1 MLTKLL
7 KHEFKATGRF
17 MWVIYAAMVLLSIA
31 ANVSMRLMEHDN
43 NTLVNTVAVLLLVA
57 WGISLVVGSIAV
69 FVMLIKRFYQNL
81 LTDEGYLMFTL
92 PGNVHQLVLSK
103 LIAATVWFMVSVL
116 VVILS
121 VMIAVIDN
129 AMLGEV
135 LNFFR
140 MAWREMTVKL
150 ALNGTTMILEI
161 LVLLFVSIAAS
172 CLQFYSAMSIG
183 YGCVNHK
190 ALKSVAAYFVMWF
203 VLETLGV
210 FGINTAGEV
219 LFKPGSF
226 MLELSSMQS
235 FHLSMLISIGVSLV
249 VAAVFYGITVW
260 NLKKRLNLA

>member
-57 WGISLVVGSIAV
+57 WVLSLVIGSIMI

-121 VMIAVIDN
+121 VMIAVFDN
-129 AMLGEV
+129 SMVAGMLD
-135 LNFFR
+135 FIR
-140 MAWREMTVKL
+140 MA
-150 ALNGTTMILEI
+150 
-161 LVLLFVSIAAS
+161 
-172 CLQFYSAMSIG
+172 
-183 YGCVNHK
+183 
-190 ALKSVAAYFVMWF
+190 
-203 VLETLGV
+203 
-210 FGINTAGEV
+210 
-219 LFKPGSF
+219 
-226 MLELSSMQS
+226 
-235 FHLSMLISIGVSLV
+235 
-249 VAAVFYGITVW
+249 
-260 NLKKRLNLA
+260 